1 MKNIKSAFIY
11 SKEFAKF
18 KPPKGYPWALKR
30 TEATYQLCKKL
41 GLLDHEWINIYTPA
55 PAKEAEI
62 LSFHDKKY
70 IGFLKKANNG
80 VFKEEWLKF
89 GLGTTECPIYKG
101 VYDYHM
107 LATGATLRG
116 VELINEGDA
125 NIVFNPTGGFH
136 HAGRDFASGFCYI
149 NDVVLAAMKWLDI
162 KKRVLYVDIDAHH
175 GDQVQEAFYSSSRVM
190 TISFHESG
198 KTLFPFKTGFEDE
211 IGKGRGKG
219 YAINVPLPEE
229 IGDEE
234 FVWAFQRIFLP
245 LVKSFKPDVV
255 IAALGTDG
263 LFSDP
268 LSNLKLTNMSF
279 SQVVQMIVDNSPKL
293 LALGCGGYVLENAVR
308 TWTLEW
314 ATMNGLGCREEDI
327 ASFGGAFWG
336 DGVCSLKDA
345 PSFIPDE
352 IREKTKR
359 EVKRVTKAIQ
369 KVIFPLHNIKVSGR
383 EKA

>member
-1 MKNIKSAFIY
+1 
-11 SKEFAKF
+11 
-18 KPPKGYPWALKR
+18 
-30 TEATYQLCKKL
+30 
-41 GLLDHEWINIYTPA
+41 
-55 PAKEAEI
+55 
-62 LSFHDKKY
+62 
-70 IGFLKKANNG
+70 
-80 VFKEEWLKF
+80 
-89 GLGTTECPIYKG
+89 
-101 VYDYHM
+101 
-107 LATGATLRG
+107 
-116 VELINEGDA
+116 
-125 NIVFNPTGGFH
+125 
-136 HAGRDFASGFCYI
+136 
-149 NDVVLAAMKWLDI
+149 MKWLDI

-279 SQVVQMIVDNSPKL
+279 SQVAQMIVDNSPKL